1 MVYLQAGESKFSKGN
16 LTRVDIVTG
25 DDVELKVNQVKG
37 VPQTFIQNKHTVG
50 RPRIVPYYGEDNIRL
65 KEDLNITIKG
75 MSAEQRRA
83 YNRLAKRKEYAK
95 QKVRESEGMTASEYK
110 KYLNKKIK
118 DFTKDELREY
128 YRLNKA
134 ESRIENIK

>member
-1 MVYLQAGESKFSKGN
+1 MVYLQTGQSKFSKGN
-16 LTRVDIVTG
+16 LTRVDIVSG
-25 DDVELKVNQVKG
+25 EEVEVKVNQVKG
-37 VPQTFIQNKHTVG
+37 VPQTFIQNKKTVG
-50 RPRIVPYYGEDNIRL
+50 RPRIVPYYGEDNIQL
-65 KEDLNITIKG
+65 KQDLNMTIKG
-75 MSAEQRRA
+75 MSQEQRRA

-95 QKVRESEGMTASEYK
+95 QKVREEEGMTATEYK

-134 ESRIENIK
+134 ESRIEN